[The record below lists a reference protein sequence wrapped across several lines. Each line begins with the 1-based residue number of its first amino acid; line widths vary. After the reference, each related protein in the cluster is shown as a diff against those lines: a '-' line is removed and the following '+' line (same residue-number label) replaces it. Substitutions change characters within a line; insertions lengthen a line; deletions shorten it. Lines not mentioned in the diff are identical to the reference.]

1 MQFQTP
7 REFAALIRSRRKQ
20 RGWSQS
26 QLAQRAGV
34 SRDWVIGLEK
44 GRSTVEFGLVLRTIK
59 ALGLSFYLNPT
70 SDSPPV
76 SSINLADLLG
86 DQQNPAEP

>member
-1 MQFQTP
+1 MQFQSP

-26 QLAQRAGV
+26 QLAALAGV
-34 SRDWVIGLEK
+34 SRDWIIGLEK

-59 ALGLSFYLNPT
+59 ALGLSFSLTPT
-70 SDSPPV
+70 PDSPPV
-76 SSINLADLLG
+76 SSINLGDLRG
-86 DQQNPAEP
+86 DHENPTGP

>member
-7 REFAALIRSRRKQ
+7 RELAALIRSRRKQ

-26 QLAQRAGV
+26 QLAERAGV
-34 SRDWVIGLEK
+34 SRDWIIGLEK

-59 ALGLSFYLNPT
+59 ALGLSFSINPT
-70 SDSPPV
+70 PDSPPV
-76 SSINLADLLG
+76 SSINLGDLLG
-86 DQQNPAEP
+86 DHENPTGP